1 MTLKPPT
8 HNPTEE
14 NQAMPQP
21 EKRTAL
27 VTGANKGIGFEIA
40 RKLGEKGI
48 TVLLGAREDSKGQ
61 ETAARLA
68 SSGMRVHPIRIDV
81 TDPTSIQSAVGR
93 IKDKFQRLDILVNN
107 AGILIDPQTGILE
120 LSPTVFQNTLET
132 NAFGPL
138 LLSQACVPLMK
149 IHRYGRIVNMAST
162 LGSLT
167 DIVHP
172 DSAYGEVKA
181 SAYRLSKTLLNGIT
195 ALMAKELRGSN
206 ILVNSACPGWVRTDM
221 GGSEAPLTPA
231 EGADTPVWLA
241 TLPDD
246 GPTGGFFRERQPIP
260 W

>member
-1 MTLKPPT
+1 MNLKPPA
-8 HNPTEE
+8 NRQSQEI
-14 NQAMPQP
+14 NAMTKS
-21 EKRTAL
+21 EKRIAL

-40 RKLGEKGI
+40 RKLGENGI
-48 TVLLGAREDSKGQ
+48 TVLLGTREDSRGQ
-61 ETAARLA
+61 DAADRLA
-68 SSGMRVHPIRIDV
+68 SNGVDAHPIRIDV
-81 TDPTSIQSAVGR
+81 TEPAAIQSAVGHIR
-93 IKDKFQRLDILVNN
+93 DEYQRLDILVNN

-120 LSPTVFQNTLET
+120 LNPSVFQNTLET

-149 IHRYGRIVNMAST
+149 THRYGRIVNMAST

-172 DSAYGEVKA
+172 DSAYGAVRA

-195 ALMAKELRGSN
+195 ALMAKELRGTN

-221 GGSEAPLTPA
+221 GGGEAPLTPA
-231 EGADTPVWLA
+231 QGADTPVWLA